1 MTPVW
6 RGAVLG
12 SAIWLIAGCNS
23 STPEPVF
30 MEIPSAKLRLTI
42 VRTATDPFLSRHTLT
57 LKVEGEGSCA
67 SSTELFPNTGHVSRR
82 NVFLASKG
90 MIYVV
95 GQFDARIINPSD
107 CQAALSE
114 FQHLDREVVFIGSF
128 DEDKE
133 RRWTYYSA
141 AQRPELPFEKR

>member
-1 MTPVW
+1 MIPVW

-141 AQRPELPFEKR
+141 ADRQELPFEKR

>member
-1 MTPVW
+1 MTLIL
-6 RGAVLG
+6 RAAVLANLTLF
-12 SAIWLIAGCNS
+12 SAACNS
-23 STPEPVF
+23 SAPDPIS
-30 MEIPSAKLRLTI
+30 MDIPSAKLRLTV

-82 NVFLASKG
+82 NIFLAPKG

-95 GQFDARIINPSD
+95 GQFDARIIDPRD
-107 CQAALSE
+107 CQTALSE
-114 FQHLDREVVFIGSF
+114 FRHLDREVVFIGSF

-133 RRWTYYSA
+133 QRWTYFSA
-141 AQRPELPFEKR
+141 SQRPELPFEKR

>member
-1 MTPVW
+1 
-6 RGAVLG
+6 
-12 SAIWLIAGCNS
+12 
-23 STPEPVF
+23 

-42 VRTATDPFLSRHTLT
+42 VRTATDPFLSRHVLT

-67 SSTELFPNTGHVSRR
+67 SSTELFPNTGYASRR
-82 NVFLASKG
+82 NLFLASKG

-107 CQAALSE
+107 CQTTLSE
-114 FQHLDREVVFIGSF
+114 FRHLDREVVFIGSF
-128 DEDKE
+128 DEDKD

-141 AQRPELPFEKR
+141 ADRPELPFEKR